1 MIRMPRMP
9 RMPRAAISRERPI
22 LTESLSGGGAALRG
36 AGQSACLLSPSVF
49 LWAVC
54 LWETN
59 VIRNETKKQSLGNLF
74 PSDCLDTNSSGRT
87 NHSTPVASGNSDVF
101 PPRQLVEEVERG
113 LNDRLNEPD
122 P

>member
-1 MIRMPRMP
+1 MIRMIRMPACPHASHDP
-9 RMPRAAISRERPI
+9 RGDQPGATQI
-22 LTESLSGGGAALRG
+22 LSLGSGAARRR

-59 VIRNETKKQSLGNLF
+59 VIRNGTKKQSLGNLF

-87 NHSTPVASGNSDVF
+87 NH
-101 PPRQLVEEVERG
+101 
-113 LNDRLNEPD
+113 
-122 P
+122 

>member
-1 MIRMPRMP
+1 MIRMPACPHARMP
-9 RMPRAAISRERPI
+9 RMIRAAISRERPRS
-22 LTESLSGGGAALRG
+22 SLWGVVPLEGW

-59 VIRNETKKQSLGNLF
+59 VIRNGTKKQSLGNLF

-87 NHSTPVASGNSDVF
+87 NH
-101 PPRQLVEEVERG
+101 
-113 LNDRLNEPD
+113 
-122 P
+122 